1 MCYICGREFGT
12 MSLQI
17 HIKTCE
23 KKWEVAQEQLP
34 LKERRKCPEPPQNFE
49 GTMAQVKSGKMQM
62 RSKQDIM
69 LMMNEEAYNK
79 WDTEALVACRNCN
92 RTFLP
97 DRLKIHERSCKVG
110 AKKKIFTVDPVT
122 GGLKQLNLRQK

>member
-1 MCYICGREFGT
+1 M
-12 MSLQI
+12 
-17 HIKTCE
+17 K
-23 KKWEVAQEQLP
+23 
-34 LKERRKCPEPPQNFE
+34 
-49 GTMAQVKSGKMQM
+49 
-62 RSKQDIM
+62 SKQDIM

-110 AKKKIFTVDPVT
+110 AKKKIFTIDT
-122 GGLKQLNLRQK
+122 INGGLK